1 MKARLVLIRKLLVMF
16 SITMVIPAFSQ
27 GVYLSGKV
35 IDADGLKPLDQVF
48 IYSLDKK
55 IRYGTTNAQGEFRIA
70 ATETTLPMLFS
81 KLGYGDQVL
90 MLKVGQIHLVK
101 MKITPFFIEEIDVF
115 QKRWLE
121 KGVETLPQISV
132 DRKELTRHSSAS
144 LGDALASIDGVSFIS
159 TGSNIQ
165 LPVIHGLYG
174 NRILVLNNGFK
185 HGFQNWGS
193 DHAPEID
200 VSGAERIMVVK
211 GAAGVKYGPDALGG
225 AVIIENNSLE
235 FNRKTFGRVTS
246 SFQTNGRG
254 YGINSSYGEGRKK
267 FSYHLGANFNQ
278 VGDRQ
283 APDYNLTNTGAREY
297 ALQGGMRYR
306 FGKWDAKVHF
316 SMVEQ
321 DLGILRAAIGNS
333 GPALIRNMEADIPTF
348 IKPFSY
354 DINEPNQRINHQMI
368 STSLQREILGG
379 YLQFRY
385 AKQWNNRQ
393 EFDVRRN
400 ADLPILDLE
409 LETDDAQLEWVRNKK
424 NGRNG
429 SMGVQYLAQSNR
441 NNPGTL
447 ITPFIPNYQSSRL
460 SLYALEAWEYSEHLW
475 ELGLRYDHEN
485 SGIGGRDSRQQIFR
499 DNFSFSNVTAAL
511 GHRYRLNKHT
521 TISNNI
527 GSGWRP
533 PNMAELYSFGQHES
547 QTTFGL
553 LRYESTSDGRI
564 QALRVIPLAESDVRS
579 ENSLKYTFDVDWN
592 KNNCQLNLTSYANY
606 IGNFIFARPIG
617 VLGTARGPMP
627 TFIIDQANALFLGSD
642 LTYSKAMKNNA
653 ILRAGG
659 SYIWTRN
666 VERQE
671 TLINQPP
678 IHLHLQWQQNF
689 FKIARLERIEYA
701 IRPTY
706 TFRQFQAPRFIS
718 VRSLVEGDASL
729 SINDPIFDFQE
740 APPGYF
746 LLNAYVHLFKGPFEL
761 NIEVRNILNSRY
773 RNYLNSMRYFADELG
788 INALISLTFKFQ

>member
-1 MKARLVLIRKLLVMF
+1 MNLSLQLRYKLLVF
-16 SITMVIPAFSQ
+16 ISVVLSIPAFAQ
-27 GVYLSGKV
+27 GVYLQGRV
-35 IDADGLKPLDQVF
+35 MDADSLMPLNQVL

-55 IRYGTTNAQGEFRIA
+55 IRYGATNALGEFRINVA
-70 ATETTLPMLFS
+70 ETSLPVRFS
-81 KLGYGDQVL
+81 KLGYDDQVVLLRAEL
-90 MLKVGQIHLVK
+90 MNVVN
-101 MKITPFFIEEIDVF
+101 MKIRAFDFDEIEVT
-115 QKRWLE
+115 QKRAIE
-121 KGVETLPQISV
+121 KGVETLPQLSI
-132 DRKELTRHSSAS
+132 DKKEFSRHSSAG
-144 LGDALASIDGVSFIS
+144 LGEVLSEIDGVSFIS

-200 VSGAERIMVVK
+200 VSGAERIKVVK

-225 AVIIENNSLE
+225 AVIIENNALE
-235 FNRKTFGRVTS
+235 FNRKTYGSATS
-246 SFQTNGRG
+246 TFQTNGRG
-254 YGINSSYGEGRKK
+254 YGINASFGEGRKN
-267 FSYHLGANFNQ
+267 FSYHIGANFNQ

-283 APDYNLTNTGAREY
+283 APGYNLTNTGAREY
-297 ALQGGMRYR
+297 ALQGGVRYR
-306 FGKWDAKVHF
+306 FGKWDASVHL
-316 SMVEQ
+316 SLVDQ

-333 GPALIRNMEADIPTF
+333 GPALIRNMEADVPTF

-368 STSLQREILGG
+368 SASLQREIPGG
-379 YLQFRY
+379 FLQLRY

-409 LETDDAQLEWVRNKK
+409 LETDDAQLEWVRDKK
-424 NGRNG
+424 NGRSG
-429 SMGVQYLAQSNR
+429 SMGVQFLAQSNR

-447 ITPFIPNYQSSRL
+447 ITPFIPNYESSRW
-460 SLYALEAWEYSEHLW
+460 SLFALEAWEYDKHLW
-475 ELGLRYDHEN
+475 ELGLRYDYEN

-499 DNFSFSNVTAAL
+499 DNFTFSNFTAAL
-511 GHRYRLNKHT
+511 GHRYQLNKQT
-521 TISNNI
+521 TIRNNI

-553 LRYESTSDGRI
+553 LRYEPAADGRI
-564 QALRVIPLAESDVRS
+564 QASRVIPLDQSAVRP
-579 ENSLKYTFDVDWN
+579 ENSLKYTLDVEWSQ
-592 KNNCQLNLTSYANY
+592 KKHRLNLTSYANY
-606 IGNFIFARPIG
+606 IANFIFARPIG

-642 LTYSKAMKNNA
+642 VTYSMAMKNNTT
-653 ILRAGG
+653 LRVGG

-689 FKIARLERIEYA
+689 FKIAGLERIEYA

-706 TFRQFQAPRFIS
+706 TFRQFQAPRYIS

-746 LLNAYVHLFKGPFEL
+746 LLNAYVHFFKGPFDL
-761 NIEVRNILNSRY
+761 NIEVRNILNTRY
-773 RNYLNSMRYFADELG
+773 RNYLNTMRYFADEMG
-788 INALISLTFKFQ
+788 INALISLTFKF